1 MTPASFAPGNWPA
14 VPARPGLSRGT
25 RGPGAGAAGADA
37 RQDGGKLPG
46 RKAPSAAEA
55 MRELTRLKRTGL
67 AGALLAD
74 HRLFHLEA
82 DLRWIDL
89 TSARLAEQAETVR
102 VR

>member
-1 MTPASFAPGNWPA
+1 
-14 VPARPGLSRGT
+14 
-25 RGPGAGAAGADA
+25 
-37 RQDGGKLPG
+37 
-46 RKAPSAAEA
+46 